1 MLFWGL
7 IMDDKME
14 DPAADEEEIEEGEA
28 YDKEE
33 VKSAKE
39 VVQYLTKTTKT
50 LQIYLPN
57 NPIHQ
62 KFINDLS
69 EKIQRHLSD
78 YGPLRLRIKQFELFC
93 SGQSVYENSNRM
105 ESLAFKLFIDGLR
118 ELSFH
123 PGIEKEEL
131 ITFLEVIGKRGEG
144 ENVDDDIV
152 TLLWEKHLVHVK
164 YIVVDELQGDIRAEE
179 CKEMQTVS
187 PDPNRLR
194 EMFNREAAPQALE
207 APKGVEIPS
216 LHIFKL
222 TDEEIRKMKAE
233 VRGEEDLDMVAEL
246 EGILFDIL
254 RIERDPVLFGEILG
268 IVDNIFESLL
278 LQGDFPHARKIL
290 EFFQEMSD
298 PSMSLSQPL
307 VEQIQ
312 KAKIQAGNPK
322 RIGMLENVLNECEPD
337 RLEDFSSL
345 MLFFDQQIVPPLVEL
360 LGAVDKMK
368 ARRVLCEILIKLG
381 PAQVDFL
388 VSKLE
393 DDRWYLVRNLI
404 YVVGKIG
411 DSKMLKAF
419 PRLLQHK
426 DSKIRKE
433 ALHALDMIESPKTNE
448 LLVKVL
454 SDPDLSTRLFAVR
467 TLAKRKSQE
476 ALEPLMILLPSKEF
490 EEKELQEKKEIFDA
504 IAKIGG
510 DKVVPRLRR
519 LLEVK
524 WSLFKN
530 ARSEEMGL
538 CAAFA
543 LQRIGSAPAVEALRE
558 GSGSS
563 SKPIRDACIKAL
575 ELLGAGKT

>member
-1 MLFWGL
+1 
-7 IMDDKME
+7 MDDRTEAPMDDTE
-14 DPAADEEEIEEGEA
+14 PVEEGEA

-39 VVQYLTKTTKT
+39 IVQFLTKTTKT

-62 KFINDLS
+62 KFINELS
-69 EKIQRHLSD
+69 EKLELHLSEH
-78 YGPLRLRIKQFELFC
+78 GPLRLRIKQFELFC
-93 SGQSVYENSNRM
+93 SGQPVYENPNRM

-144 ENVDDDIV
+144 DNVDDDIV
-152 TLLWEKHLVHVK
+152 TLFWEKHLVHVK
-164 YIVVDELQGDIRAEE
+164 YIVVDELQGDYRAEE
-179 CKEMQTVS
+179 CKEMQPVPTN
-187 PDPNRLR
+187 PNQLR
-194 EMFNREAAPQALE
+194 EMFHQEAAPQALE
-207 APKGVEIPS
+207 APKRVEIPS

-222 TDEEIRKMKAE
+222 TDEEIRRIKAE

-268 IVDNIFESLL
+268 IIDNIFESLL
-278 LQGDFPHARKIL
+278 LQGDFPHARAVL
-290 EFFQEMSD
+290 EFFQEMID
-298 PSMSLSQPL
+298 PSMGLPQPL
-307 VEQIQ
+307 IDQIQ

-322 RIGMLENVLNECEPD
+322 RIGMFENVLNECEPN
-337 RLEDFSSL
+337 RLEEFSSL
-345 MLFFDQQIVPPLVEL
+345 MAFFDQQIVPSLVEL

-368 ARRVLCEILIKLG
+368 VRRVICEILIRLG
-381 PAQVDFL
+381 GRQIDFL
-388 VSKLE
+388 IAKLE

-411 DSKMLKAF
+411 DPKALKSF

-426 DSKIRKE
+426 DPKIRKE
-433 ALHALDMIESPKTNE
+433 VLHALDMIESPKTND
-448 LLVKVL
+448 LLAKVL
-454 SDPDLSTRLFAVR
+454 SDPDLSNRLFAVR
-467 TLAKRKSQE
+467 ALAKRKAQE
-476 ALEPLMILLPSKEF
+476 GLEPLMDLLPSKEF
-490 EEKELQEKKEIFDA
+490 DGKELHEKKEIFDA

-530 ARSEEMGL
+530 ARVEEMGL

-543 LQRIGSAPAVEALRE
+543 LQRIGSPPAVEALRE
-558 GSGSS
+558 GSGSK
-563 SKPIRDACIKAL
+563 SKPISEACVKAL
-575 ELLGAGKT
+575 ELLGAGKR

>member
-1 MLFWGL
+1 
-7 IMDDKME
+7 MDDKAE
-14 DPAADEEEIEEGEA
+14 DPMVDEDDVEAGDA

-62 KFINDLS
+62 KFINELF
-69 EKIQRHLSD
+69 EKIDRHLSQ

-93 SGQSVYENSNRM
+93 SGQPVYENSNRM

-123 PGIEKEEL
+123 PGIEKEEV

-164 YIVVDELQGDIRAEE
+164 YIVVDELQGDVRAED
-179 CKEMQTVS
+179 CKELQTVPPS
-187 PDPNRLR
+187 PDQLR
-194 EMFNREAAPQALE
+194 EMFRQETAPQPLE

-216 LHIFKL
+216 LHIFRL
-222 TDEEIRKMKAE
+222 TDEEIRKIKAE

-268 IVDNIFESLL
+268 IIDNIFESLL
-278 LQGDFPHARKIL
+278 LQGDFQHARKIL
-290 EFFQEMSD
+290 EFFQEMLD
-298 PSMSLSQPL
+298 PSMNLSQPL
-307 VEQIQ
+307 IEQIQ
-312 KAKIQAGNPK
+312 KAKVQAGNPK
-322 RIGMLENVLNECEPD
+322 RIGMLEPVLNECEAD
-337 RLEDFSSL
+337 RLEHFLSL
-345 MLFFDQQIVPPLVEL
+345 MMLFEPHVVPSLVEL

-368 ARRVLCEILIKLG
+368 ARRVLCEVLIKLG
-381 PAQVDFL
+381 ADQVDFFMT
-388 VSKLE
+388 KLE

-404 YVVGKIG
+404 YIVGKIG
-411 DSKMLKAF
+411 DPKVLKSF
-419 PRLLQHK
+419 PRLMQHK
-426 DSKIRKE
+426 DTKIRKE
-433 ALHALDMIESPKTNE
+433 ALHALDMIDSPKTND

-454 SDPDLSTRLFAVR
+454 SDPDLSNRLFALR
-467 TLAKRKSQE
+467 TLAKKKAQE
-476 ALEPLMILLPSKEF
+476 ALEPLMDILTSREF
-490 EEKELQEKKEIFDA
+490 EEKELHEKKEIFDA
-504 IAKIGG
+504 LGRIGG
-510 DKVVPRLRR
+510 DNVVPRLRR
-519 LLEVK
+519 LLEVR

-530 ARSEEMGL
+530 ARAEEMGL

-543 LQRIGSAPAVEALRE
+543 LQRIGSPSAVEALRE
-558 GSGSS
+558 GSGSN
-563 SKPIRDACIKAL
+563 SKPIREACIKAL
-575 ELLGAGKT
+575 DLLGVGKT

>member
-1 MLFWGL
+1 
-7 IMDDKME
+7 MDDRTEAPMTDQE
-14 DPAADEEEIEEGEA
+14 PVEEGEE

-39 VVQYLTKTTKT
+39 IVQYLTKTTKT

-62 KFINDLS
+62 KFINELA
-69 EKIQRHLSD
+69 EKIQRHLTEH
-78 YGPLRLRIKQFELFC
+78 GPLRLRIKQFELFC
-93 SGQSVYENSNRM
+93 SGQPVYENSNRM

-131 ITFLEVIGKRGEG
+131 IIFLEVIGNRGEG
-144 ENVDDDIV
+144 DNVDDDIV

-164 YIVVDELQGDIRAEE
+164 YIVVDELQGDYRAEE
-179 CKEMQTVS
+179 CKEMQTV
-187 PDPNRLR
+187 PAHPNQLR
-194 EMFNREAAPQALE
+194 EMFHQEAAPQALE

-222 TDEEIRKMKAE
+222 TDEEIRRMKAE
-233 VRGEEDLDMVAEL
+233 VRGEEELDMVAEL

-254 RIERDPVLFGEILG
+254 RIERDPGLFGEILG
-268 IVDNIFESLL
+268 IIDNIFESLL
-278 LQGDFPHARKIL
+278 LQGDFPHARAIL
-290 EFFQEMSD
+290 EFFQEMID
-298 PSMSLSQPL
+298 PSMGLPQSLID
-307 VEQIQ
+307 QIQ
-312 KAKIQAGNPK
+312 KAKVQAGNPK
-322 RIGMLENVLNECEPD
+322 RIGMLENILNECEPD
-337 RLEDFSSL
+337 RLEEFSSL
-345 MLFFDQQIVPPLVEL
+345 MMFFDQQIVPSLVEL

-368 ARRVLCEILIKLG
+368 ARRVICEILIKLG
-381 PAQVDFL
+381 GRQIDFL
-388 VSKLE
+388 IAKLD

-411 DSKMLKAF
+411 DPKALKSF

-426 DSKIRKE
+426 DPKIRKE
-433 ALHALDMIESPKTNE
+433 VLHALDMIESPKTND
-448 LLVKVL
+448 LLAKVL
-454 SDPDLSTRLFAVR
+454 SDPDLSNRLFAVR
-467 TLAKRKSQE
+467 ALAKRKAQE
-476 ALEPLMILLPSKEF
+476 GLEPLMNLLPSKEF
-490 EEKELQEKKEIFDA
+490 DEKELHEKKEIFDA

-530 ARSEEMGL
+530 ARAEEMGL

-543 LQRIGSAPAVEALRE
+543 LQRIGSPPAVEALRE
-558 GSGSS
+558 GSGSK
-563 SKPIRDACIKAL
+563 SKQISEACAKAL
-575 ELLGAGKT
+575 ELLGTGKT

>member
-1 MLFWGL
+1 
-7 IMDDKME
+7 MDDRTE
-14 DPAADEEEIEEGEA
+14 EPTADEQLVEEGEE

-39 VVQYLTKTTKT
+39 IVQYLTKTTKT

-62 KFINDLS
+62 KFINELS
-69 EKIQRHLSD
+69 EKIQRHLSEH
-78 YGPLRLRIKQFELFC
+78 GPLRLRIKQFELFC
-93 SGQSVYENSNRM
+93 SGQSVYENPNRM

-123 PGIEKEEL
+123 PGIEKEEI

-164 YIVVDELQGDIRAEE
+164 YIVVDELQGDVRAEE
-179 CKEMQTVS
+179 CKEMQTIPPKPS
-187 PDPNRLR
+187 QLR
-194 EMFNREAAPQALE
+194 EMFNQEALPQALE

-222 TDEEIRKMKAE
+222 TDEEIRKLKAE

-268 IVDNIFESLL
+268 IIDNIFESLI
-278 LQGDFPHARKIL
+278 LQGDFPHARTIL

-298 PSMSLSQPL
+298 LSMNVSQPI

-312 KAKIQAGNPK
+312 KAKVQAGNPK
-322 RIGMLENVLNECEPD
+322 RIGMLENVLNECDPD
-337 RLEDFSSL
+337 RLEDFYSL
-345 MLFFDQQIVPPLVEL
+345 MMFFEQQIVPALVDL

-381 PAQVDFL
+381 TNHVDFF

-393 DDRWYLVRNLI
+393 DDRWFLARNLI
-404 YVVGKIG
+404 YVIGKIG
-411 DSKMLKAF
+411 DPKALKGF

-426 DSKIRKE
+426 DPKVRKE
-433 ALHALDMIESPKTNE
+433 ALHALEMIESPKTND

-454 SDPDLSTRLFAVR
+454 ADSDLSNRLYAIR
-467 TLAKRKSQE
+467 ALAKRKVSE
-476 ALEPLMILLPSKEF
+476 ALEPLMNVVASKEF
-490 EEKELQEKKEIFDA
+490 EEKELHEKKEIFDA
-504 IAKIGG
+504 IGKIGG

-519 LLEVK
+519 LLDVK
-524 WSLFKN
+524 WSLFKSG
-530 ARSEEMGL
+530 RSEEMAL

-543 LQRIGSAPAVEALRE
+543 LQRLGSPSAVEALRE
-558 GSGSS
+558 GSRSS
-563 SKPIRDACIKAL
+563 SKPIREACIKAIDAL
-575 ELLGAGKT
+575 ETGKI

>member
-1 MLFWGL
+1 
-7 IMDDKME
+7 MDDKAE
-14 DPAADEEEIEEGEA
+14 DPMVDEEEVEEGDE

-62 KFINDLS
+62 KFINELS
-69 EKIQRHLSD
+69 EKLQRHLTA
-78 YGPLRLRIKQFELFC
+78 YGPLRLRIKQFELLS

-144 ENVDDDIV
+144 EDVDDDIV
-152 TLLWEKHLVHVK
+152 TLLWERHLVHIK
-164 YIVVDELQGDIRAEE
+164 YIVVDELQGDIRAED
-179 CKEMQTVS
+179 CKEMQVVS
-187 PDPNRLR
+187 PNPNQLR
-194 EMFNREAAPQALE
+194 EMFNQEAAPQVLA

-254 RIERDPVLFGEILG
+254 RIERDPLLFSEILG
-268 IVDNIFESLL
+268 IIDNIFESLL
-278 LQGDFPHARKIL
+278 LQGDFPHARTIL
-290 EFFQEMSD
+290 EFFQEMLD
-298 PSMSLSQPL
+298 PSMSLSQSL

-322 RIGMLENVLNECEPD
+322 RIGMLENVLNECEPEQ
-337 RLEDFSSL
+337 LEDFFSL
-345 MLFFDQQIVPPLVEL
+345 MTLFEPQIVPSLVEL
-360 LGAVDKMK
+360 LASVDKMK

-381 PAQVDFL
+381 ASQVDFF
-388 VSKLE
+388 VTKLE
-393 DDRWYLVRNLI
+393 DDRWFLVRNLI
-404 YVVGKIG
+404 YVVGRIG
-411 DSKMLKAF
+411 DPKVLKSF
-419 PRLLQHK
+419 PRLMQHK
-426 DSKIRKE
+426 DPKIRKE
-433 ALHALDMIESPKTNE
+433 VLHALDMIESPKTND

-454 SDPDLSTRLFAVR
+454 SDPDLSNRLFVLRA
-467 TLAKRKSQE
+467 LAKRKAPE
-476 ALEPLMILLPSKEF
+476 ALEPLMDILTSKEF
-490 EEKELQEKKEIFDA
+490 EEKEMHEKKEIFDA
-504 IAKIGG
+504 IGKVGG
-510 DKVVPRLRR
+510 DDVVPRLRR

-530 ARSEEMGL
+530 ARAEEMGL

-543 LQRIGSAPAVEALRE
+543 LQRIGSPSAIEALRK
-558 GSGSS
+558 GSGSN
-563 SKPIRDACIKAL
+563 SKSIREACVKAL
-575 ELLGAGKT
+575 ELLGAGRA